1 MKGVIILRKKYLFL
15 IGFSLLVL
23 SACTN
28 RESTA
33 EENTEKVI
41 QQLQDE
47 EYQQIEQEYFSEEL
61 QEKYPAAELQLS
73 WEANR
78 GTAFDE
84 ISNLE
89 ATVNDEETA
98 ISGEVIFDDATVM
111 VEMNWNEEE
120 KLESLQIWRPFA
132 ELALPDK
139 AVEEEI
145 TIEAEKGY
153 PLSGKLTLPDEGDG
167 PFPAVVLVHGS
178 GASDMDEAINSYKPF
193 QDIAYGLAENG
204 IAVLRYDKR
213 TYTHGAKMA
222 EDLGAALTVKEE
234 TIDDA
239 VEAARLLQ
247 ADDRIQTDQIY
258 IGGHSLGGML
268 APRIDDE
275 ADTAGMILLA
285 GSPRSLWEIIYDQQ
299 LNLMPENLSDKAK
312 DLLKEQAESFK
323 ELAESFQDMSAEEA
337 MDYDLSGISGYYL
350 QEMDQY
356 DVGQIALDSSKPILI
371 LQGEAD
377 FQVTTEEDFA
387 AWQSIFENEPQ
398 ATLKSYPN
406 LNHIFILSQ
415 GENKGSVQEYEIP
428 GHVDEDVITD
438 ISEWIHE
445 NNN

>member
-1 MKGVIILRKKYLFL
+1 MRKKYIIL
-15 IGFSLLVL
+15 IGLSLAVL
-23 SACTN
+23 SACSSQ
-28 RESTA
+28 ESTA

-47 EYQQIEQEYFSEEL
+47 EYQQIEQDYFSEAL

-78 GTAFDE
+78 GTAFDK
-84 ISNLE
+84 INNLE
-89 ATVNDEETA
+89 AAAKEEKTTV
-98 ISGEVIFDDATVM
+98 SGEILFDDATVTFKTK
-111 VEMNWNEEE
+111 WNEEE
-120 KLESLQIWRPFA
+120 KLESFQIERPYE
-132 ELALPDK
+132 ELALPDS

-145 TIEAEKGY
+145 TIEAEEGY
-153 PLSGKLTLPDEGDG
+153 PLSGKLTLPDDGGG

-178 GASDMDEAINSYKPF
+178 GPSDMDEAVYNYKPF

-213 TYTHGAKMA
+213 TFTHGAKMV
-222 EDLGAALTVKEE
+222 EDLGPALTVKEE

-247 ADDRIQTDQIY
+247 ADDRIQSDQVY

-275 ADTAGMILLA
+275 ANTAGMILLA
-285 GSPRSLWEIIYDQQ
+285 GSPRSFWEIIYDQQ

-312 DLLKEQAESFK
+312 EQLKKQAEEYK
-323 ELAESFQDMSAEEA
+323 ELAKSFQDMPAEEA
-337 MDYDLSGISGYYL
+337 MEYDLSGISGYYL

-356 DVGQIALDSSKPILI
+356 DVGQIALDSNKPILV

-377 FQVTTEEDFA
+377 FQVTMEKDFA
-387 AWQSIFENEPQ
+387 AWQNIFEDDPQ
-398 ATLKSYPN
+398 VTLKSYPD

-415 GENKGSVQEYEIP
+415 GEDKGSVQEYQIP
-428 GHVDEDVITD
+428 GHVDEEVITD
-438 ISEWIHE
+438 ISGWILEH
-445 NNN
+445 NN